1 MRQVLFALICAA
13 ALFHQA
19 MGAPDALDGHVAE
32 RQVEFAFQAGRTESG
47 RLAAQ
52 GEDLLLDLGRSFL
65 RRAMRSAAV
74 FLQAGRAALLVASP
88 PLAHGERAGAEE
100 PGGGLDAALADRG
113 DQPQAVI
120 VGASHFTNQIEVA
133 DEHRAAILAA
143 RAARLLPPSAGR
155 RNPKHNSNSIR
166 RFGLTHNN
174 SAKG

>member
-1 MRQVLFALICAA
+1 MR
-13 ALFHQA
+13 
-19 MGAPDALDGHVAE
+19 G
-32 RQVEFAFQAGRTESG
+32 
-47 RLAAQ
+47 
-52 GEDLLLDLGRSFL
+52 
-65 RRAMRSAAV
+65 AAV

-143 RAARLLPPSAGR
+143 RAARLLPPPPGGATPNTIPTPFVASDSHTTIPPRGNDVPFLFQKFQGIDRLAETGESA
-155 RNPKHNSNSIR
+155 SN
-166 RFGLTHNN
+166 GDGTE
-174 SAKG
+174 